1 MTQSAR
7 ACSPII
13 PTDSDYNEYKCHM
26 KHINTQLT
34 ESQVHAI

>member
-13 PTDSDYNEYKCHM
+13 PTDSDYDEYKCHTPNLN
-26 KHINTQLT
+26 IPLT
-34 ESQVHAI
+34 KSQVHA